1 MTVELTL
8 ELVKDLARSH
18 WKEHRPKLYRNLKKS
33 GDLEKRVENA
43 ARLTLDAFNLEKDRL
58 VNTGMS
64 PSQASEIAWELVRE
78 EWILLRSEKH
88 EKVFG

>member
-8 ELVKDLARSH
+8 ERLKDLARCH
-18 WKEHRPKLYRNLKKS
+18 WKEHRPKLYWNLKKS
-33 GDLEKRVENA
+33 GELEQRVENA
-43 ARLTLDAFNLEKDRL
+43 AMLTLNAFILEKDRL
-58 VNTGMS
+58 ENTGMN

-78 EWILLRSEKH
+78 EWILLRSEEH